1 MKNLKLPIYLDYMA
15 TTPADPRVVREMM
28 ACLDFDGN
36 FGNSSSTTHSYGWK
50 AKEAIERARQHVAD
64 AINADDVEIIFT
76 SGATESNNIA
86 ILGAADFY
94 SRKGKHIIT
103 SKAEH
108 KAVLDP
114 CKYLESKGFEI
125 TYLTPDKNGIINPSV
140 LAKAVRSD
148 TILVSIM
155 HVNNEIGVI
164 EDIPALHDMLKDKG
178 ILFHVDAA
186 QSVGKI
192 EVDVK
197 KMGVDLL
204 SLSAHKAYGPK
215 GVGALF
221 VKRKP
226 RVRLTPLVYG
236 GGHEQ
241 GVRSG
246 TLPTHQ
252 IVGMGA
258 AFKIAKEEM
267 KKDQDRILK
276 LRNKLWEGISV
287 LEAVQINGD
296 FENRVAGNLNV
307 SFKYVDGE
315 ALLMQLRSIAVSLGS
330 ACTSASIEPS
340 HVLRAIGLSDHM
352 AHSALRISLGR
363 FTTEEEI
370 DFAVQ
375 HIIEGVNRLR
385 NMSPVWDAYK
395 RGDLA

>member
-1 MKNLKLPIYLDYMA
+1 MKNLKLPIYLDYMS
-15 TTPADPRVVREMM
+15 TTPVDPRVVREMM
-28 ACLDFDGN
+28 NCLDSNGN
-36 FGNSSSTTHSYGWK
+36 FGNPSSTTHSYGWK
-50 AKEAIERARQHVAD
+50 AKEAVEKARQHVAD
-64 AINADDVEIIFT
+64 TINADDVEIIFT

-103 SKAEH
+103 VASEH

-114 CKYLESKGFEI
+114 CRHLESLGYTI
-125 TYLTPDKNGIINPSV
+125 TYLSPDKNGRINPNV
-140 LAKAVRSD
+140 LAEALRPD

-164 EDIPALHDMLKDKG
+164 EDISALHQVIQNQG

-186 QSVGKI
+186 QSIGKI

-215 GVGALF
+215 GVGALYAR
-221 VKRKP
+221 RKP
-226 RVRLTPLVYG
+226 RVRLTPLIYG

-241 GVRSG
+241 GIRSG
-246 TLPTHQ
+246 TLATHQ
-252 IVGMGA
+252 IVGMGE

-276 LRNKLWEGISV
+276 LRNKLWQGISV

-296 FENRVAGNLNV
+296 LENRVAGNLNV
-307 SFKYVDGE
+307 SFRHVDGE

-340 HVLRAIGLSDHM
+340 HVLRAIGLPDHL
-352 AHSALRISLGR
+352 AHSSLRITLGR
-363 FTTEEEI
+363 FTTEDEI
-370 DFAVQ
+370 DFAIQ

-385 NMSPVWDAYK
+385 RMSPVWDAYK
-395 RGDLA
+395 KGELR